1 MTETEKLMVE
11 KKLDRLASIP
21 ASAMMMVRIPLV
33 LLLDCSGSM
42 RRFHNVLK
50 AIVTELCGE
59 LKFGTLF
66 DFTLCV
72 IMIHN
77 SVPRLFYLG
86 ELFDFDESA
95 FVENMPE
102 EYGMTPLASAYTM
115 AEELLHRVSQT
126 LESQRHWHT
135 IPVFLSFTDTEENGS
150 LDDVSDAKARF
161 RRDIAESKKLLIEFV
176 TADNPDGLDLGG
188 YRVPI
193 KDTSDLDTV
202 KRIMEILRY
211 MSTTTVKQGDSLHDC
226 PMKSDRLAY
235 CRYKSDM
242 LLFNFKIFFENY
254 YSE

>member
-1 MTETEKLMVE
+1 MGGYYSEE
-11 KKLDRLASIP
+11 DP
-21 ASAMMMVRIPLV
+21 ASGGFTFG
-33 LLLDCSGSM
+33 SGTFTISDTPS
-42 RRFHNVLK
+42 HDSSSDLYT
-50 AIVTELCGE
+50 AAEL
-59 LKFGTLF
+59 
-66 DFTLCV
+66 
-72 IMIHN
+72 N
-77 SVPRLFYLG
+77 SAEG
-86 ELFDFDESA
+86 DFDESA